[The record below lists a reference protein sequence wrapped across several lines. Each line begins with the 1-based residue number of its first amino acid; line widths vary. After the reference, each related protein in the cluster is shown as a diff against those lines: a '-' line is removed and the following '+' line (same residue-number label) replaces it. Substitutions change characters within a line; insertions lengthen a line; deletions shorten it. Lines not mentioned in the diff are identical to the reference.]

1 MTNAPPDA
9 HRSPPASSDYAND
22 GGTGHD
28 ARDPAN
34 IVEPPR
40 SLGKALR
47 QIGPGLI
54 LAGAIVGTGELIAT
68 TNLGAKVGFVLLW
81 LVILS
86 CFIKVFVQ
94 VELGRY
100 TISSGDTTFA
110 GFSRLPGPG
119 LSIAWWWVIMMLI
132 TQLQIGAMIGGVGQ
146 ALHLA
151 MPFLADA
158 VGATQFPEIPWAVVA
173 AATTSLMLAF
183 GGYRFIEGAMTL
195 MVATF
200 TVATVVCVLILPAA
214 GHPIQWDQV
223 ANGMT
228 FQLPAAAIGAAVAM
242 FGITG
247 VGATELISYPYWC
260 IEKGYARKT
269 GPRDD
274 TAGWVDRAKG
284 WMRIMRLDAWVSMV
298 VYTLATV
305 AFFILGAAVLH
316 QPGNPDSGLPKTI
329 DGVLKSLASMY
340 EPVLGQRW
348 SMIFM
353 IVGVIAVLYST
364 IFAATASNMRAMV
377 DCFHVSNIIPLRSPG
392 DRMWWVTF
400 FSVIFPVVD
409 LFLYV
414 WVKDAVK
421 MVIIG
426 GFMQAI
432 TLPMIGAAAMYL
444 RYQHTDRRI
453 RPGRLWD
460 IFLWVSVLGLFAT
473 AVIGV
478 VDNLKKFM

>member
-1 MTNAPPDA
+1 MTNAPTDS
-9 HRSPPASSDYAND
+9 RPPPLDYASAHD
-22 GGTGHD
+22 GSCAD
-28 ARDPAN
+28 SRDPAN
-34 IVEPPR
+34 VVDPPA

-110 GFSRLPGPG
+110 GFKRLPGPG
-119 LSIAWWWVIMMLI
+119 ISIAWWWVVMMLI

-146 ALHLA
+146 ALHMA
-151 MPFLADA
+151 MPFLADWF
-158 VGATQFPEIPWAVVA
+158 GATQNPEIPWAAVTAVS
-173 AATTSLMLAF
+173 TSLMLAY

-195 MVATF
+195 MVASF
-200 TVATVVCVLILPAA
+200 TIATVVCVALLPAA
-214 GHPIQWDQV
+214 GHPIAWSDL
-223 ANGMT
+223 ASGLT
-228 FQLPAAAIGAAVAM
+228 FHLPPEAIAAAIAM

-260 IEKGYARKT
+260 IEKGYAKKV
-269 GPRDD
+269 GPRDGSD
-274 TAGWVDRAKG
+274 SWVSRARG
-284 WMRIMRLDAWVSMV
+284 WMRIMRLDAWVSML
-298 VYTLATV
+298 VYTLATI

-316 QPGNPDSGLPKTI
+316 QPGNPNSGLPTKI
-329 DGVLKSLASMY
+329 ADVLKSLAGMY
-340 EPVLGQRW
+340 EPVMGARW
-348 SMIFM
+348 SLIFM

-377 DCFHVSNIIPLRSPG
+377 DCFHVSNVIKLNSHA

-400 FSVIFPVVD
+400 FSVIFPIVD
-409 LFLYV
+409 LFLYI

-421 MVIIG
+421 MVVIG

-444 RYQHTDRRI
+444 RYRHTDRRI
-453 RPGRLWD
+453 RPTPLWD
-460 IFLWVSVLGLFAT
+460 VFLWVSVAGLFGA
-473 AVIGV
+473 AVIGI